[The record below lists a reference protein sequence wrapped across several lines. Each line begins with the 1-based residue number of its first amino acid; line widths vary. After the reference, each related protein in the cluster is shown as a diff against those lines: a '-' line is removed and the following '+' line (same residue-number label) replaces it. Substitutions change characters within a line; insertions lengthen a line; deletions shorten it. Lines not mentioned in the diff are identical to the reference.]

1 MKNIQTILNRI
12 IHIIG
17 LITTILLVGLILFY
31 IYKKVTNP
39 GDRKFSYDDG
49 PYIFY
54 LNDTIIK
61 SVIIEQNQNEDFT
74 ISEITLN
81 SRDTNE
87 INRAGKY
94 LPAGFIPFENFQ
106 LSDETQYKAE
116 KIAVISDI
124 HGSFHSFN
132 ALLKSNKII
141 DDSSNWIW
149 GEGHLVINGDV
160 FDRGPNVTQ
169 CLWLIKKMETQAK
182 EHGGK
187 VHLLLGNHE
196 MYSLNGKSSDFR
208 QKKYDVICSKLLI
221 SYDKLYGSDTYLG
234 KWLRAKSVVIKINKN
249 LFVHGGISKN
259 IVDNQFSLTAINK
272 YFNIL
277 INSEHLLNYG
287 INTRDTI
294 SLLTSYLGPLE
305 YRGYFNKNIFN
316 TGQSSLLSNQLI
328 DTIIKYFNADHII
341 VGHTIVK
348 KIKGLFD
355 NKIIA
360 VNIEFPEDDIL
371 EQNSNCQMLIIEG
384 SNYYISGLDGVKV
397 LMFSDLNTQK
407 VE

>member
-1 MKNIQTILNRI
+1 
-12 IHIIG
+12 
-17 LITTILLVGLILFY
+17 LFY
-31 IYKKVTNP
+31 IYKKLTYT

-74 ISEITLN
+74 KIEITVN
-81 SRDTNE
+81 IRDTDE
-87 INRAGKY
+87 LVLAGKY

-106 LSDETQYKAE
+106 PTNETQYEAE

-124 HGSFHSFN
+124 HGSFHSFS

-149 GEGHLVINGDV
+149 GEGHLVIIGDV
-160 FDRGPNVTQ
+160 FDKGSNVTQ
-169 CLWLIKKMETQAK
+169 CFWLIKKLEMQAI
-182 EHGGK
+182 EFGGK
-187 VHLLLGNHE
+187 VHLLLGNHDLNI
-196 MYSLNGKSSDFR
+196 LNGNSDFNDI
-208 QKKYDVICSKLLI
+208 KYDAISAKLLVG
-221 SYDKLYGSDTYLG
+221 YDKLYGIDTYLG
-234 KWLRAKSVVIKINKN
+234 KWLRAKSVVVRINKN

-259 IVDNQFSLTAINK
+259 IIDNQISMAAINK

-328 DTIIKYFNADHII
+328 DTIIKYSNADHII

-348 KIKGLFD
+348 RIKGLFD

-371 EQNSNCQMLIIEG
+371 NKNSDCQMLIIEG
-384 SNYYISGLDGVKV
+384 ANYYISGLDGVKI
-397 LMFSDLNTQK
+397 LLFSDPNTEK
-407 VE
+407 NE